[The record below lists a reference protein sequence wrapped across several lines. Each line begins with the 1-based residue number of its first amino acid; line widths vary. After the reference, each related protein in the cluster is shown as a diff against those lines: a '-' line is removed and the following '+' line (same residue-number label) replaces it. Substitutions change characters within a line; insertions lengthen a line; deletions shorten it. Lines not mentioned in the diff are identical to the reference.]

1 MIDKKKIKKAVN
13 LILEAIGENINTKDL
28 INTPERVA
36 NFYQEFFFGLDKN
49 KKNICDISYILNK
62 TFDAPN
68 NNLIIQKDIDFYSMC
83 EHHLLP
89 FYGQAHIAYV
99 PDKKILGLSKLA
111 RTVEI
116 FSRRLQIQERL
127 TCEIADAIN
136 KYLNPK
142 GVIVFIKAKH
152 MCMTMR
158 GVKKNNS
165 NTITIAKHGIFNS
178 NKNLLDIFFRAINYD

>member
-1 MIDKKKIKKAVN
+1 MLDKKKIKKAVS
-13 LILEAIGENINTKDL
+13 LILEAIGEDINTKDL
-28 INTPERVA
+28 INTPDRVA
-36 NFYQEFFFGLDKN
+36 NFYQEFFFGPNLE
-49 KKNICDISYILNK
+49 KKSISQVLNK

-111 RTVEI
+111 RTVEF

-127 TCEIADAIN
+127 TQQIADAIN

-158 GVKKNNS
+158 GIKKNNS
-165 NTITIAKHGIFNS
+165 STITIAKHGIFNF
-178 NKNLLDIFFRAINYD
+178 NKNLLDIFFRAINHN